1 MRELRIAWLFPDT
14 LYLHGERG
22 NILAL
27 QRIIALK
34 GLEAAVDQIDFET
47 EGFDP
52 MDYDIIFCP
61 PGEIV
66 SFPVVLE
73 YLKPLK
79 SRFEEFVSDGRPL
92 IATGTSAGLW
102 CRQVQR
108 ADGSSFEAMGL
119 LQATAKENE
128 AVYGDDV
135 YFTCQYGGTEMEVLG
150 NQIQMA
156 DLISEG
162 EEPFGRLIYGYGN
175 TGRDRQ
181 EGFRKENSVFTN
193 TLGPMLV
200 TNPWLTE
207 KIVETAAEKAGLAIS
222 GGALDT
228 SLEQRSFDA
237 KKKFIAGKTTRLTNC
252 KE

>member
-1 MRELRIAWLFPDT
+1 MKNLRIAWLFPDT

-27 QRIIALK
+27 QRIAKLK
-34 GLEAAVDQIDFET
+34 GLETSVDRIDFET
-47 EGFDP
+47 ENFNP

-73 YLKPLK
+73 YLKPLADA
-79 SRFEEFVSDGRPL
+79 FAEFIKAGKVL
-92 IATGTSAGLW
+92 LATGTSMALW
-102 CRQVQR
+102 CKEVQR
-108 ADGSSFEAMGL
+108 ADGSSFAGL
-119 LQATAKENE
+119 GVIDAAAKENS

-135 YFTCQYGGTEMEVLG
+135 YFRCKYGNREVEVIG

-156 DLISEG
+156 DFVSDG
-162 EEPFGRLIYGYGN
+162 ASAFGQLIYGYGN
-175 TGRDRQ
+175 TGKDRQ
-181 EGFRKENSVFTN
+181 EGFLIENTIFTN

-207 KIVETAAEKAGLAIS
+207 EIIAVAAEKAGLVLNDEE
-222 GGALDT
+222 LDV
-228 SLEQRSFDA
+228 SLEQESFAA
-237 KKKFIAGKTTRLTNC
+237 KKRYIEGKESRLTNC
-252 KE
+252 R